1 MDGDSQQPS
10 EDSPEAIAARHRQT
24 WFLLGGVVGGVLLLL
39 FLYHWFT
46 QPPPEPGTGATLS
59 SRQIAD
65 VAKPLVGNLRSFA
78 IGGQPQTAGMAVT
91 LAEGEMVTTC
101 HNLPRAGPL
110 EVAFHDGTSKAEP
123 ARLNRELDVCLLRV
137 KTTGRTSAKLRSGDA
152 TSGEKVYVAVMDKG
166 PPRLVET
173 RVASLVS
180 EPSGTALRLESRE
193 GFATG
198 AAVFDRQGRLAGI
211 VTAPHTLGDVTL
223 AYSSSRIEKARER
236 QRPTN

>member
-65 VAKPLVGNLRSFA
+65 VARPLVGNLRSFA
-78 IGGQPQTAGMAVT
+78 IGGQPQPAGMAVT

-101 HNLPRAGPL
+101 HSLPRAGPL
-110 EVAFHDGTSKAEP
+110 EVAFHDGTSKAES

-137 KTTGRTSAKLRSGDA
+137 KTTGRTSAKLRSGD
-152 TSGEKVYVAVMDKG
+152 
-166 PPRLVET
+166 T
-173 RVASLVS
+173 RK
-180 EPSGTALRLESRE
+180 TALTAKAFDTDRSFMMVEVADNELHYECISRR
-193 GFATG
+193 GVT
-198 AAVFDRQGRLAGI
+198 VDRGVIIKG
-211 VTAPHTLGDVTL
+211 
-223 AYSSSRIEKARER
+223 K
-236 QRPTN
+236 